1 LRALRVRETVDGR
14 ARTFP
19 VIEIGQSGRAS
30 QHQPADQQ
38 RDGTGT
44 VDLTQFGGLRV
55 IEYRVEWR
63 PRAE

>member
-1 LRALRVRETVDGR
+1 
-14 ARTFP
+14 